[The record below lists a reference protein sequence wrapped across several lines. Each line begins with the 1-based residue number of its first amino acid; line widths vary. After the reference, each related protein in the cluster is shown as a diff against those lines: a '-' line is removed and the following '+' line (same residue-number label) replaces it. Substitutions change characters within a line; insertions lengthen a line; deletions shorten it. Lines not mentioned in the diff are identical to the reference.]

1 MSVVKSTYQEKGD
14 VLMRKVRCYEC
25 GKQYNYDEDGFCP
38 GCGAFNQP
46 PRESRVSA
54 DGQVVRVD
62 GIDERNHAGSFVH
75 QELHAEKRDR
85 KKYKSDRKRENI
97 QNVSEIR
104 THAGRKQASAQG
116 MSLGKLLF
124 WIVFGI
130 IALNVL
136 STFLMVFF

>member
-1 MSVVKSTYQEKGD
+1 
-14 VLMRKVRCYEC
+14 MRKVRCYEC

-54 DGQVVRVD
+54 DGRVVRVD

-85 KKYKSDRKRENI
+85 RKYKSDNQFKNK
-97 QNVSEIR
+97 QNVSKTR
-104 THAGRKQASAQG
+104 SGMGREKASAQG
-116 MSLGKLLF
+116 MSLGKLFF